1 MRIYIINPES
11 ASAASTTMT
20 GSRLC
25 KTIANDCFF
34 TLLPHSEACMA
45 AFLTFKAITFR
56 MLPACIKNAVKS
68 ILSVSERIAVKRVI
82 RHE

>member
-25 KTIANDCFF
+25 KTIAKDCFS
-34 TLLPHSEACMA
+34 TLPPHSEARIA
-45 AFLTFKAITFR
+45 AFLTFKTVTFR
-56 MLPACIKNAVKS
+56 MFHVRVKNAIKS
-68 ILSVSERIAVKRVI
+68 ILSVSERIAVNRVMI
-82 RHE
+82 QE